1 MRVQESEAGVLVGGE
16 WRNRPG
22 VPVHSPAHPSDV
34 VGSSPA
40 GTRADVEA
48 AVEAAV
54 SAQREWG
61 RLPLEARVDFLAGSV
76 EPLEAEADSRAKVLA
91 AEQGKT
97 IHEARLE
104 IGFTGAIVTGF
115 LELAAGVEERTE
127 LDSPLA
133 RVEQFRR
140 PRGVVA
146 AFVPSNW
153 PVAIAALK
161 LVPAL
166 LAGNAVVLKPNASC
180 PLSVMDA
187 VGRLAA
193 ALPAGLVNLVCGSD
207 EEVAIPLLEQP
218 GVDHVSFT
226 GSIDTGM
233 KVMERCARHVKS
245 LTLELGG
252 NDPAIVLPDAQFDRN
267 FFDRMQSGVFAT
279 SGQVCLGIKRIYVPR
294 ERFAEFLDG
303 FLRSCDE
310 LVMGDSLD
318 TEVTVGPVHTVRQ
331 VENVRRMID
340 EAVTG
345 GASVRTVGSE
355 RPFDPAG
362 FFVRPAVVVGLD
374 ERAELVREEQFA
386 PVVPVLVYDGVEE
399 AIDRANGTRYGLGS
413 SLWTS
418 DEESA
423 YERYAP
429 LLRAGTTFVNN
440 HGIFAQVLTAPTGG
454 VKQSGFGREFGVA
467 GIHEY
472 MTLQTVSNQ
481 SF

>member
-1 MRVQESEAGVLVGGE
+1 
-16 WRNRPG
+16 
-22 VPVHSPAHPSDV
+22 VPVHNPAHPSEV
-34 VGSSPA
+34 VGFSPA
-40 GTRADVEA
+40 GTRADAEG
-48 AVEAAV
+48 AVQAAV
-54 SAQREWG
+54 SAQREWA
-61 RLPLEARVDFLAGSV
+61 RLPLEARVEYLAGTV
-76 EPLEAEADSRAKVLA
+76 EALEADTDRRAEVLA
-91 AEQGKT
+91 TEQGKT

-104 IGFTGAIVTGF
+104 IGFTGAIITGF
-115 LELAAGVEERTE
+115 LELAAGIEERTA

-166 LAGNAVVLKPNASC
+166 LAGNAVVLKPNPSC
-180 PLSVMDA
+180 PLAVADA
-187 VGRLAA
+187 VGRVAA
-193 ALPAGLVNLVCGSD
+193 ALPAGLVNLVCGTD
-207 EEVAIPLLEQP
+207 EEVAIPLLEHP

-226 GSIDTGM
+226 GSIDTGV
-233 KVMERCARHVKS
+233 KVMERCARQVKS

-252 NDPAIVLPDAQFDRN
+252 NDPAIVLPDARFDRS
-267 FFDRMQSGVFAT
+267 FFDRMQTGVFAT
-279 SGQVCLGIKRIYVPR
+279 SGQVCLGIKRIYVPGGR
-294 ERFAEFLDG
+294 LEEFLDG

-310 LVMGDSLD
+310 LVMGDPLD
-318 TEVTVGPVHTVRQ
+318 PEVTLGPVHASRQ
-331 VENVRRMID
+331 VERVQRMIG
-340 EAVTG
+340 EAVAS

-355 RPFDPAG
+355 RPFDPEG
-362 FFVRPAVVVGLD
+362 FFVRPRVVVGLD

-386 PVVPVLVYDGVEE
+386 PVVPVLAYDDVEE

-467 GIHEY
+467 GIYEY

>member
-16 WRNRPG
+16 WRTRPG
-22 VPVHSPAHPSDV
+22 APVHSPAHPSDV

-54 SAQREWG
+54 SAQLEWG
-61 RLPLEARVDFLAGSV
+61 RLPLEARVDFLAGTV
-76 EPLEAEADSRAKVLA
+76 EPLEVEADSRAEVLA

-115 LELAAGVEERTE
+115 LELAAGVEERTA

-133 RVEQFRR
+133 RVEQHRR

-166 LAGNAVVLKPNASC
+166 LAGNAVVLKPNPSC

-207 EEVAIPLLEQP
+207 EEVAIPLLEHP

-226 GSIDTGM
+226 GSIDTGV
-233 KVMERCARHVKS
+233 KVMERCARQVKS

-252 NDPAIVLPDAQFDRN
+252 NDPAIVLPDARFDRN

-294 ERFAEFLDG
+294 ERLEEFLDG

-310 LVMGDSLD
+310 LVMGDPLD
-318 TEVTVGPVHTVRQ
+318 PEVTLGPVHTARQ
-331 VENVRRMID
+331 VEKAGRMIE
-340 EAVTG
+340 EAG
-345 GASVRTVGSE
+345 AAGASVRTVGSE
-355 RPFDPAG
+355 RPFDAEG
-362 FFVRPAVVVGLD
+362 FFVRPAVVMGLD
-374 ERAELVREEQFA
+374 DRAELVREEQFA
-386 PVVPVLVYDGVEE
+386 PVVPVLAYDSVDE
-399 AIDRANGTRYGLGS
+399 AIERANGTRYGLGS

-429 LLRAGTTFVNN
+429 LLRSGTTFVNN

-472 MTLQTVSNQ
+472 MNLQTVSNQ